1 MDLKG
6 RGNAVRNLCTSWSRG
21 GGVIGWVVQY
31 YFRREERNWERRNE
45 LRRTAL
51 EALDIVHELL
61 DVYDT
66 YPQPEQVDEAHLQ
79 LLNDQVRKSKIRI
92 RVIFGK
98 ENQEIVRTFQEAER
112 ALKQFVFAETDKDEQ
127 LRKSVNARQKVREF
141 DEAVERY
148 LPTL

>member
-61 DVYDT
+61 DFYDT

>member
-1 MDLKG
+1 LDLKG

-61 DVYDT
+61 DFYDT